1 MHMSAD
7 IQINTS
13 IWIVWFINTLLLLFK
28 LLNLHSKISLLST
41 GNALIKVEKDSGRQR
56 CNEIKADENSNLARS
71 GRVLRK
77 RKTRKGVCDWEQHRW
92 PMSTLNLSWFLRPS
106 YRYKEPHLVGQ
117 LNFDLFKVGG
127 GEEKCY
133 SKCIW
138 WCHHMTLVL
147 AHVIKQL
154 IIYK

>member
-13 IWIVWFINTLLLLFK
+13 IWIVWFINTLLLFK

-77 RKTRKGVCDWEQHRW
+77 RKTRKGVGDWEQHRW
-92 PMSTLNLSWFLRPS
+92 PMSTGNLSWFLRPS

-117 LNFDLFKVGG
+117 LNFELFKVGG
-127 GEEKCY
+127 RKNATLNVYGDAI
-133 SKCIW
+133 IW
-138 WCHHMTLVL
+138 H
-147 AHVIKQL
+147 
-154 IIYK
+154 